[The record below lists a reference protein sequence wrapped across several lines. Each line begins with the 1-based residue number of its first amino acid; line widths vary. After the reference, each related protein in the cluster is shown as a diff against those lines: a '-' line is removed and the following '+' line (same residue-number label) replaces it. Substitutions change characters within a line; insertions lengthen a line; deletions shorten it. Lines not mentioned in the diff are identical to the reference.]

1 MRADHSK
8 VCVSRCPFCRYYTP
22 YDRASLALLVCPIP
36 YYSTSRVKN
45 IPLPPLTAQVL
56 PSPQS
61 DRNWAPDSLDII
73 SITSSSDTRPL
84 GTVRASVRHR
94 QHRSRHTSLYRPSP
108 HRSDYAP
115 FEQPPCIRDRQALGV
130 HLSPAVLAST
140 PSRVNLTTCHTCAS
154 MSIHTSS
161 PSSSPPPSPPDV
173 NSLTGLPLTS
183 LPAPFRPAL
192 GSYHGAAASTRKRQ
206 IKP

>member
-84 GTVRASVRHR
+84 GTVRARVRHR

-108 HRSDYAP
+108 HKSDYVS

-140 PSRVNLTTCHTCAS
+140 PSRVNPTTCHTCVHVHPYVLAVV
-154 MSIHTSS
+154 IVIATAF
-161 PSSSPPPSPPDV
+161 PSRRQ
-173 NSLTGLPLTS
+173 LTDRACLRRAGPHWD
-183 LPAPFRPAL
+183 R
-192 GSYHGAAASTRKRQ
+192 GAAAARTRKRP
-206 IKP
+206 IRLE